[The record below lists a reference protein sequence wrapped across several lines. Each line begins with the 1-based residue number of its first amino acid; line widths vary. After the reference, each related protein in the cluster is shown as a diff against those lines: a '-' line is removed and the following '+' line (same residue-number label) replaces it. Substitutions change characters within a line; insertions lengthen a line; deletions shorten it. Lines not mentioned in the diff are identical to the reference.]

1 METKKIVPRS
11 GRRKSYTAKLM
22 RLGVGEE
29 ANFRLIG
36 SAYTNFYTAKWRL
49 ERSNTA
55 HFEMSKSDERTLRV
69 IRIS

>member
-22 RLGVGEE
+22 RIAVGEE
-29 ANFRLIG
+29 ATYRLIG

-55 HFEMSKSDERTLRV
+55 HFSMSKSDERTLRV